1 MSAPKDLTMTSPTTS
16 PLLLSLTVLG
26 ALGACSSGSQTTT
39 ASGGTSQTLSELM
52 KARNLNEADVQAALK
67 TYTPTGRMDEYLT
80 FASGGHGGQV
90 IVIGVPSMRILKYIG
105 VFTPEPWQGYG
116 FDDQTKA
123 VLAGGKRGGTDITW
137 ADTHHPALS
146 EQGGEYD
153 GKFLFIGDKANPR
166 LAVIDLE
173 DFTTK
178 QIVTS
183 ELIGSDHGAA
193 FVTPNTDYVVET
205 TQYAVP
211 LGGGY
216 ADPAKDYKEKFRGAA
231 IFWRFDR
238 TKGRLDPAASFAIEF
253 PPYTQDLADAGKL
266 GSDGWAFFNSINTEM
281 AWGGNAEG
289 QPSMESSY
297 SKNDMDYL
305 HVVNWRKAE
314 ELVRAGKFETIAGM
328 KVIRLE
334 VAAAEGVLTFV
345 PEPKSPHGVDVTP
358 DGKDLV
364 VGGKLD
370 THGTVYSFEKIKAQ
384 IDAKKFET
392 KDPFGVPVLSFK
404 DSIRGQVELGLGP
417 LHTQFDD
424 KGNAYTSLFLETAV
438 AKWSLAD
445 LKVIDKLPTH
455 YNIGHLVAAEGDT
468 VKPDGKYLIAM
479 NKWALDRFNKVG
491 PLLPQ
496 NFQLVDIGAP
506 KMELLYDMPI
516 PLGEPHYAQM
526 IRADKIKPI
535 DVYTPGEDPIT
546 GERSPDAVEANKER
560 IERRADGVHVY
571 MTAIRSHFT
580 PDVIRVKQGDT
591 VHLHIDNVEQA
602 YDATHG
608 FALNSYNINLSL
620 EPGEHSDVTFVANKA
635 GVFPMYCTEF
645 CSALH
650 LEMAGYLLVEPSS
663 AGSSSA
669 GSSSA
674 ESSK

>member
-1 MSAPKDLTMTSPTTS
+1 MYQPNGFAR
-16 PLLLSLTVLG
+16 SLFTLG
-26 ALGACSSGSQTTT
+26 VISGLAACSGGKSSSQ
-39 ASGGTSQTLSELM
+39 GGGAQSSSALTDLM
-52 KARNLNEADVQAALK
+52 KTRNLSEADVQAALK
-67 TYTPTGRMDEYLT
+67 TYTPTGRFDEYLT
-80 FASGGHGGQV
+80 FASGGHSGQV

-116 FDDQTKA
+116 FDDQTKG
-123 VLAGGKRGGTDITW
+123 VLAGGKRSGRDITW

-146 EQGGEYD
+146 ETAGDYD
-153 GKFLFIGDKANPR
+153 GQFLFIGDKANPR
-166 LAVIDLE
+166 IAVIDLS

-178 QIVTS
+178 QIVTT

-205 TQYAVP
+205 TQYPVP

-216 ADPAKDYKEKFRGAA
+216 ADPAKDFKDKFRGGAV
-231 IFWRFDR
+231 FWKFDR
-238 TKGRLDPAASFAIEF
+238 TKGRIDPAASFAVEF

-266 GSDGWAFFNSINTEM
+266 TSDGYAFFNSINTEM

-305 HVVNWRKAE
+305 HVVNWKKAE
-314 ELVRAGKFETIAGM
+314 ELVKAGKTETIAGM
-328 KVIRLE
+328 KVVRLE

-358 DGKDLV
+358 DGNDIV

-370 THGTVYSFEKIKAQ
+370 THGTVFSFAKIKAL
-384 IDAKKFET
+384 IDAKKYET
-392 KDPFGVPVLSFK
+392 KDPYGVPVLSFK

-417 LHTQFDD
+417 LHTQFDNQ
-424 KGNAYTSLFLETAV
+424 GNAYTSLFLETVV
-438 AKWSLAD
+438 AKWSLKD
-445 LKVIDKLPTH
+445 LKVTDKLPTH

-468 VKPDGKYLIAM
+468 VNPDGKYLIAM

-496 NFQLVDIGAP
+496 NFQLVDLATP
-506 KMELLYDMPI
+506 KMSVLYDMPL

-526 IRADKIKPI
+526 IKADKLKPI
-535 DVYTPGEDPIT
+535 DVYKPGEDPIT
-546 GERSPDAVEANKER
+546 GQISPDAVEPNKER

-571 MTAIRSHFT
+571 MTAVRSHFT

-591 VHLHIDNVEQA
+591 VKLHIDNVEQA

-608 FALNSYNINLSL
+608 FALNSHNINISI
-620 EPGEHSDVTFVANKA
+620 EPGEHADVTFVADKA

-650 LEMAGYLLVEPSS
+650 LEMAGYLLVEP
-663 AGSSSA
+663 
-669 GSSSA
+669 
-674 ESSK
+674 K